1 MPTLGRGHGLA
12 RKQCLFRE
20 KMPLPMSTA
29 VLDSGKWLDFPLTEP
44 CVQCPTCTAVHGG
57 SVWNATVISSGWLF
71 SLGTLFSQFQA

>member
-1 MPTLGRGHGLA
+1 MAWPESNA
-12 RKQCLFRE
+12 CSE
-20 KMPLPMSTA
+20 KRCPSLPMSTA